1 MRLALIV
8 LAVSLSAAAAQ
19 AQSVNPRTALDAA
32 VLASG
37 PAPQVRLTLA
47 EPYAQAY
54 AMKQAGVARTSVDRR
69 LRSEDVTGS
78 LGFLCGLQPG
88 AERSGAAAANGYDP
102 SGRFLGAKL
111 SFAFR

>member
-1 MRLALIV
+1 MKLALIV
-8 LAVSLSAAAAQ
+8 LAVSLSAGAACAQ
-19 AQSVNPRTALDAA
+19 PADARQALDAA
-32 VLASG
+32 VLATG

-69 LRSEDVTGS
+69 LRSQDVTGS